1 MSANRKESSERENRH
16 RTGPTGEALSDQ
28 PSPAPIQFYGGY
40 QVYSESGVDLTLLRE
55 NLKKTVTQRLARNRD
70 GLELVMELDKSRLR
84 KNECLESQSSKL
96 MLEDEKLLS
105 PLVKNGVEFVLIGGM
120 AMRAHGSAHI
130 TEDVDIC
137 YSRTK
142 ENIKRL
148 ADAMAPHHPYMRG
161 APPGLPF
168 RFDAPTIQAGLNFT
182 LNTDFGEVDFLGEV
196 SGIGNYEKV
205 LAQSEQR
212 SVYDLPI
219 YVLSLDGLI
228 ISKKT
233 AGRRKDQAHIL
244 ELEELKKMRDE
255 GAGS

>member
-1 MSANRKESSERENRH
+1 MSANRKESTDSKNRQ
-16 RTGPTGEALSDQ
+16 RTTAKALNDQ

-40 QVYSESGVDLTLLRE
+40 QVYSESGIDLTLLRE

-70 GLELVMELDKSRLR
+70 GLELVIELDKSRLR

-96 MLEDEKLLS
+96 MLQDEKLLS
-105 PLVKNGVEFVLIGGM
+105 LLVKNEVEFVLIGGM

-130 TEDVDIC
+130 TEDVDVC

-168 RFDAPTIQAGLNFT
+168 HFDAPTIKAGLNFT

-212 SVYDLPI
+212 LVYDLPI
-219 YVLSLDGLI
+219 HVLSLDGLL

-233 AGRRKDQAHIL
+233 AGRRKDQGHIL

-255 GAGS
+255 GASS